1 VVSSVLIIVADTF
14 MTKLSLFLAD
24 KVF

>member
-14 MTKLSLFLAD
+14 LTKVALFLAD
-24 KVF
+24 KL